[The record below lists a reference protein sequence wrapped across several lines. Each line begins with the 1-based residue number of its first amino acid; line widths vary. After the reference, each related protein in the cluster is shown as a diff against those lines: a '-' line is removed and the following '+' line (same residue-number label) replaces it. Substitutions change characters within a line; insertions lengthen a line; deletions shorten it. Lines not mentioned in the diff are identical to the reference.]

1 MNALLVCDSPD
12 IKLIVRKVLEIEGHE
27 LIFSA
32 SSAKETFK
40 VLGTDSASPKNDVD
54 LIIMDLAMPL
64 IDGIEACRVIR
75 GISHLKDIPV
85 IMLMDQKND
94 DSIKQALEAG
104 IDDFLTKP
112 ISQTELLT
120 RVRVALRLRSEI
132 KERKENEDKFL
143 TLEEE
148 FKKNSET
155 LSYFEKA
162 INSMQIGLTITGMD
176 GKIIYSNPAEAEMH
190 KYSQDELLGKDVRI
204 FAPKELWKPR
214 NNKKFSKAVSFQ
226 RETVN
231 VKKDGFVFPV
241 RLLSDV
247 VCNDKGDPV
256 ALVATCEDIS
266 ERIKTEEELRSS
278 YKFLQDLIDTIPSP
292 VFYKDEKGIY
302 IGCNSAFEEYI
313 GKNKH
318 EMIGKT
324 VFDMG
329 PRDMAEI
336 YFKMDM
342 ELFKKGKGGVQTYE
356 SSVQHSD
363 GTRHDVIFN
372 KANFFNSD
380 GTLGGLIGVI
390 LDITGRKKAEEEL
403 KKAHDKLENKVTERT
418 AELIEVNR
426 TLKEEVEE
434 RRNIESSLKQSE
446 SEYKRLYQQFTTL
459 LDAIPDALLLLT
471 PDLKVQWSNAQA
483 SNTFGKK
490 DSNMTGRPCYDI
502 CRKGDLPDEEKC
514 PSKRSFKTGHM
525 ENAEVFTL
533 DGRHL
538 DVRAFPIK
546 NSRGEVINV
555 IEVAADITEKVK
567 LQVEAVRAGHLAS
580 IGELSAGVAHEI
592 NNPINGII
600 NCAQILQSK
609 YCESGKGS
617 ELAGMIMAE
626 GRRIARIVQ
635 ALLSFSREKVD
646 KSVLFDINSVMDDSL
661 ALTEAYLRKESIDLQ
676 VDIASDLPLVR
687 GDDHKIEQVFLNL
700 INNARY
706 ALNQK
711 YPKGD
716 KDKLLKI
723 TGEKVEVKGEERLRV
738 TFFDKGPGIP
748 KDIRDKI
755 LEPFFS
761 TKPSK
766 EGTGLGLSISHGI
779 IEDHGGSLS
788 VKSREGH
795 YTKIVID
802 LPSGG
807 GREI

>member
-1 MNALLVCDSPD
+1 MNVLLVSDSPD

-27 LIFSA
+27 PIFSA
-32 SSAKETFK
+32 SSAKEALEM
-40 VLGTDSASPKNDVD
+40 LGTDSGSPKNDID
-54 LIIMDLAMPL
+54 LIVMDLALPL
-64 IDGIEACRVIR
+64 IDGIEACRAIK
-75 GISHLKDIPV
+75 GLSHLNDTPV
-85 IMLMDQKND
+85 IMLVDQKND
-94 DSIKQALEAG
+94 DLIERVLDAG
-104 IDDFLTKP
+104 TDDFVAKP
-112 ISQTELLT
+112 ISQAELRT
-120 RVRVALRLRSEI
+120 RVRVALRLRTEI
-132 KERKENEDKFL
+132 KERKENEDSLLKL
-143 TLEEE
+143 AEE
-148 FKKNSET
+148 FKKNSER

-162 INSMQIGLTITGMD
+162 INSMQIGLTITGID
-176 GKIIYSNPAEAEMH
+176 GKIIYSNPAEAKMH
-190 KYSQDELLGKDVRI
+190 KYSQDELLGEDVRI

-214 NNKKFSKAVSFQ
+214 NSKKFSKAVSFQ

-231 VKKDGFVFPV
+231 VKKNGSIFPV

-247 VCNDKGDPV
+247 VCNEKGDPV

-266 ERIKTEEELRSS
+266 ERRKAEDELRSS
-278 YKFLQDLIDTIPSP
+278 YRFLQDLIDTIPNP
-292 VFYKDEKGIY
+292 VFYKDEKGMY
-302 IGCNSAFEEYI
+302 IGCNRAFEEYI

-318 EMIGKT
+318 DMIGKT

-329 PRDMAEI
+329 PKDMAET
-336 YFKMDM
+336 YFKMDV
-342 ELFKKGKGGVQTYE
+342 ELFEKGKGGVQVYE

-380 GTLGGLIGVI
+380 GRLGGLIGVI
-390 LDITGRKKAEEEL
+390 LDITERKKAEDGL
-403 KKAHDKLENKVTERT
+403 KEAHDKLENKVTERT
-418 AELIEVNR
+418 SELIEVNR
-426 TLKEEVEE
+426 NLKEEVED
-434 RRNIESSLKQSE
+434 RRSIEKSLKESE
-446 SEYKRLYQQFTTL
+446 KEYKRLYQQFTTL

-471 PDLKVQWSNAQA
+471 PELKVQWSNEQA
-483 SNTFGKK
+483 PSTFGKK

-502 CRKGDLPDEEKC
+502 CQKGDLPDEEKC
-514 PSKRSFKTGHM
+514 PSKRSFKTGHI
-525 ENAEVFTL
+525 ENAEVFTIDERL
-533 DGRHL
+533 L

-555 IEVAADITEKVK
+555 IEVATDITEKVK

-600 NCAQILQSK
+600 NCAQILQNK
-609 YCESGKGS
+609 YCESGKSS

-635 ALLSFSREKVD
+635 ALLTFSREKGD
-646 KSVLFDINSVMDDSL
+646 KSTLFDLNSVMDDSL
-661 ALTEAYLRKESIDLQ
+661 ALTEAYLRKESINLQ
-676 VDIASDLPLVR
+676 LDIASDLPLVR
-687 GDDHKIEQVFLNL
+687 GDGHKIEQVFLNL

-723 TGEKVEVKGEERLRV
+723 TGEKVEVKGEESLRV

-748 KDIRDKI
+748 KGIRDKV

-807 GREI
+807 GQ